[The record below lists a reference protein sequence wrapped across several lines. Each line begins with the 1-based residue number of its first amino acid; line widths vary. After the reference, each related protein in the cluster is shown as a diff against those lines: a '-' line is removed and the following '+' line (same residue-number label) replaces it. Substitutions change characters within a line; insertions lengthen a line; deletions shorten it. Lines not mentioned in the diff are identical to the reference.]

1 MDVVQFLLHI
11 TLFLWCVSITAIE
24 AQQPLIAKP
33 NCSSQCGNVSIPYP
47 FGIGEGCYVDN
58 WFKILCNQSTSPP
71 TPYLN
76 YTSLH
81 LEVLEISVAGTLKV
95 RHPITV
101 SDNCSDKQIRQ
112 AAYLSQS
119 PFVFSQKNRF
129 TVVGC
134 GVVARLNSSSDGLI
148 ISATCSSQC
157 GFASNATISSSTCN
171 GSDCSQTSVP
181 SFLSTFDTSFVS
193 TTNPCNYAFLADQE
207 WFQSFADN
215 SHNISARISDMDD
228 VPAML
233 DWSLYHSIPDVFGT
247 SSIASDRFVNCR
259 EYSDY
264 YSPTFNSSRLE
275 CFCATG
281 FEGNP
286 YLLHG
291 CQDINECL
299 ASNRQCPVTYACK
312 NHPGYAECYS
322 PKRKSPVK
330 LAFIVI
336 GSVLGLLF
344 LLGVAWWLHKAIK
357 KRKNIKQKEK
367 FFQQNGGL
375 LLEQQ
380 LLSGEVNVEK
390 IKLFNAKEL
399 EKATDRFNV
408 DRILGQGGQG
418 TVYKG
423 MLDDGRIVA
432 VKQSTK
438 LEGGEVGNFINEIVI
453 LSQINH
459 RNVVKLLG
467 CCLETEVPLLVYEFI
482 LNGTLSE
489 YIHHHNEEFPLT
501 WEMRL
506 RVSMEIAEAISYLH
520 SSASMPIYHRDI
532 KSSNILLDDKY
543 RAKVADFGTSRSIA
557 IDKTHVTTRVQ
568 GTFGYL
574 DPEYF
579 QSSQFT
585 DKSDVYS
592 FGVVLAE
599 LLTGQKPISP
609 TSSEEWRS
617 LANHFIL
624 SMEGNCLFDIL
635 DSRVRR
641 DGREEEIVAVANLA
655 KRCLNLKGK
664 KRPTMKEVEV
674 ELEGI
679 QLSVKAHSHVQQN
692 FSEIAYGRTNGMTK
706 AWDACS
712 SSTVSSYMDSGTG
725 TGSSILD
732 AQPLL
737 SFKYE

>member
-11 TLFLWCVSITAIE
+11 TLFLWCISSTAIE

-33 NCSSQCGNVSIPYP
+33 NCPSQCGNVSIPYP

-157 GFASNATISSSTCN
+157 GFASNATISSSTCI

-215 SHNISARISDMDD
+215 SNNISARISDMDD

-291 CQDINECL
+291 CQGKPPLL
-299 ASNRQCPVTYACK
+299 ASTC
-312 NHPGYAECYS
+312 
-322 PKRKSPVK
+322 
-330 LAFIVI
+330 
-336 GSVLGLLF
+336 
-344 LLGVAWWLHKAIK
+344 
-357 KRKNIKQKEK
+357 
-367 FFQQNGGL
+367 
-375 LLEQQ
+375 
-380 LLSGEVNVEK
+380 
-390 IKLFNAKEL
+390 
-399 EKATDRFNV
+399 
-408 DRILGQGGQG
+408 
-418 TVYKG
+418 
-423 MLDDGRIVA
+423 
-432 VKQSTK
+432 
-438 LEGGEVGNFINEIVI
+438 
-453 LSQINH
+453 
-459 RNVVKLLG
+459 
-467 CCLETEVPLLVYEFI
+467 
-482 LNGTLSE
+482 
-489 YIHHHNEEFPLT
+489 
-501 WEMRL
+501 
-506 RVSMEIAEAISYLH
+506 
-520 SSASMPIYHRDI
+520 
-532 KSSNILLDDKY
+532 
-543 RAKVADFGTSRSIA
+543 
-557 IDKTHVTTRVQ
+557 
-568 GTFGYL
+568 
-574 DPEYF
+574 
-579 QSSQFT
+579 
-585 DKSDVYS
+585 
-592 FGVVLAE
+592 
-599 LLTGQKPISP
+599 
-609 TSSEEWRS
+609 
-617 LANHFIL
+617 
-624 SMEGNCLFDIL
+624 
-635 DSRVRR
+635 
-641 DGREEEIVAVANLA
+641 
-655 KRCLNLKGK
+655 
-664 KRPTMKEVEV
+664 
-674 ELEGI
+674 
-679 QLSVKAHSHVQQN
+679 
-692 FSEIAYGRTNGMTK
+692 
-706 AWDACS
+706 
-712 SSTVSSYMDSGTG
+712 
-725 TGSSILD
+725 
-732 AQPLL
+732 
-737 SFKYE
+737 FK

>member
-1 MDVVQFLLHI
+1 MD
-11 TLFLWCVSITAIE
+11 
-24 AQQPLIAKP
+24 
-33 NCSSQCGNVSIPYP
+33 
-47 FGIGEGCYVDN
+47 YV
-58 WFKILCNQSTSPP
+58 PA
-71 TPYLN
+71 
-76 YTSLH
+76 
-81 LEVLEISVAGTLKV
+81 VLE
-95 RHPITV
+95 
-101 SDNCSDKQIRQ
+101 
-112 AAYLSQS
+112 
-119 PFVFSQKNRF
+119 
-129 TVVGC
+129 
-134 GVVARLNSSSDGLI
+134 
-148 ISATCSSQC
+148 
-157 GFASNATISSSTCN
+157 
-171 GSDCSQTSVP
+171 
-181 SFLSTFDTSFVS
+181 
-193 TTNPCNYAFLADQE
+193 
-207 WFQSFADN
+207 
-215 SHNISARISDMDD
+215 
-228 VPAML
+228 
-233 DWSLYHSIPDVFGT
+233 WSLYHSILDVFGT
-247 SSIASDRFVNCR
+247 SSIAADRSVNCL
-259 EYSDY
+259 EYNDTSST
-264 YSPTFNSSRLE
+264 YSSSRLE

-286 YLLHG
+286 YLIEG

-299 ASNRQCPVTYACK
+299 APNRQCPVDHACK
-312 NHPGYAECYS
+312 NHPGYAECYY
-322 PKRKSPVK
+322 PKRKSAVK

-344 LLGVAWWLHKAIK
+344 LLGFAWWLHKAIK

-367 FFQQNGGL
+367 FFKQNGGL

-380 LLSGEVNVEK
+380 LLSGEVNVDK
-390 IKLFNAKEL
+390 IKLFNSKEL
-399 EKATDRFNV
+399 EKATDHFNV

-423 MLDDGRIVA
+423 MLEDGRIVA
-432 VKQSTK
+432 VKQSKK
-438 LEGGEVGNFINEIVI
+438 LVGGEVGNFINEI
-453 LSQINH
+453 
-459 RNVVKLLG
+459 
-467 CCLETEVPLLVYEFI
+467 
-482 LNGTLSE
+482 

-506 RVSMEIAEAISYLH
+506 RVSMEIAGAISYLH

-557 IDKTHVTTRVQ
+557 IDKTHLTTRVQ

-609 TSSEEWRS
+609 TTSDERRS

-635 DSRVRR
+635 DTRVRS

-655 KRCLNLKGK
+655 KRRLNLNGR
-664 KRPTMKEVEV
+664 KRPTMKEVAV

-679 QLSVKAHSHVQQN
+679 QLSVKAHSDAQQN
-692 FSEIAYGRTNGMTK
+692 FSEIGYDRTNGMTE
-706 AWDACS
+706 AWDVCS
-712 SSTVSSYMDSGTG
+712 TSTGLSCMDST
-725 TGSSILD
+725 TGSSLD

>member
-1 MDVVQFLLHI
+1 MDVVQLLLHI
-11 TLFLWCVSITAIE
+11 TLFLWCVSINTATV
-24 AQQPLIAKP
+24 AAAPQQILIAKP
-33 NCSSQCGNVSIPYP
+33 NCPSHCGNISIPYP
-47 FGIGEGCYVDN
+47 FGIGPGCYADN
-58 WFKILCNQSTSPP
+58 WFEILCNESVSPP
-71 TPYLN
+71 KPFLN
-76 YTSLH
+76 RTTLN
-81 LEVLEISVAGTLKV
+81 LEVLEISIAGTLKV
-95 RHPITV
+95 RNPITV
-101 SDNCSDKQIRQ
+101 SNNCSDKPIRQ
-112 AAYLSQS
+112 AAYLWGS

-134 GVVARLNSSSDGLI
+134 GVMAGLNSSSDGLT
-148 ISATCSSQC
+148 ISATCLSQC
-157 GFASNATISSSTCN
+157 EIASNASTTCN
-171 GSDCSQTSVP
+171 GGLDCSQVSIP
-181 SFLSTFDTSFVS
+181 SFLSTFDTSFIS
-193 TTNPCNYAFLADQE
+193 TTNPCNYAFLADQD
-207 WFQSFADN
+207 WFQSFTN
-215 SHNISARISDMDD
+215 NLTNISARISDMDY
-228 VPAML
+228 VPAVL
-233 DWSLYHSIPDVFGT
+233 EWGLYHSILDVFGT
-247 SSIASDRFVNCR
+247 SSIASDRSVNCL
-259 EYSDY
+259 EYNDTS
-264 YSPTFNSSRLE
+264 STNSSSRLE

-286 YLLHG
+286 YLIEG

-299 ASNRQCPVTYACK
+299 APNRQCPVDYACK
-312 NHPGYAECYS
+312 NHPGYAECYY
-322 PKRKSPVK
+322 PKRKSAVK

-367 FFQQNGGL
+367 FFKQNGGL

-380 LLSGEVNVEK
+380 LLSGEVNVDK
-390 IKLFNAKEL
+390 IKLFNSKEL
-399 EKATDRFNV
+399 DKATDHFNV

-423 MLDDGRIVA
+423 MLEDGRIVA
-432 VKQSTK
+432 VKQSKK
-438 LEGGEVGNFINEIVI
+438 LVGGEVGNFINEIVI

-482 LNGTLSE
+482 LNGTLSQ

-506 RVSMEIAEAISYLH
+506 RVSKEIAGAISYLH

-557 IDKTHVTTRVQ
+557 IDKTHLTTRVQ

-609 TSSEEWRS
+609 TTSDEWRS

-635 DSRVRR
+635 DTRVRS

-655 KRCLNLKGK
+655 KRCLNLNGR
-664 KRPTMKEVEV
+664 KRPTMKEVAV

-679 QLSVKAHSHVQQN
+679 QLSVKAHSDAQQN
-692 FSEIAYGRTNGMTK
+692 FSEIGYDRTNGMTE
-706 AWDACS
+706 AWDVR
-712 SSTVSSYMDSGTG
+712 STSTGLSCMDGT
-725 TGSSILD
+725 TGSSLD

-737 SFKYE
+737 SF